1 MFLIG
6 KVYNI
11 SFYKQLDNWATVKKI
26 YKPMKKF
33 KNIIFT
39 AIRSIIKLADNKK
52 SLSFLGLF
60 SFLESII
67 IPIPPDIFLIPITLT
82 KRFHWLYLG
91 VFTTVFSILGGVFA
105 YLVGMFFWDLLG
117 IKIINFYDAQY
128 HIDYIKNLFNKYGWM
143 VILIAGFSPIPYK
156 VFTLASG
163 VLGYNFII
171 FIICSIISRGLRF
184 ISLTFL
190 IHKYGEKSIT
200 LIERHFFK
208 VTILISIIFLMLAL
222 LFLY

>member
-105 YLVGMFFWDLLG
+105 YLVGMFFWDLL
-117 IKIINFYDAQY
+117 
-128 HIDYIKNLFNKYGWM
+128 
-143 VILIAGFSPIPYK
+143 VS
-156 VFTLASG
+156 
-163 VLGYNFII
+163 
-171 FIICSIISRGLRF
+171 
-184 ISLTFL
+184 
-190 IHKYGEKSIT
+190 
-200 LIERHFFK
+200 
-208 VTILISIIFLMLAL
+208 
-222 LFLY
+222 